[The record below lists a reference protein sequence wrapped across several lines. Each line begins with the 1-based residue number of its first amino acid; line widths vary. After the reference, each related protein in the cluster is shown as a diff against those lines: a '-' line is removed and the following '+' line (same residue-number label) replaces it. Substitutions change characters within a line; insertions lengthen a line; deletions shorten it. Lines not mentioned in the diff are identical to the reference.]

1 MKNITTDL
9 LIKCLYE
16 NSEGTKYFSLLVVLP
31 DGLLASV
38 PDCLM
43 ASASAADTTIKIWNI
58 NTGITIKTLYMDK
71 LTTEQTNQCLY
82 LYVRKKNLNIIY

>member
-1 MKNITTDL
+1 
-9 LIKCLYE
+9 
-16 NSEGTKYFSLLVVLP
+16 
-31 DGLLASV
+31 
-38 PDCLM
+38 M
-43 ASASAADTTIKIWNI
+43 ASGSAADTTIKIWNI